1 MGGRLAK
8 MTVGY
13 NYWLIW
19 FLYTSAG
26 VIFYAML
33 WWLTSS
39 RSVKWGNYSLRAMA
53 AAIIFTPWYANTQGA
68 ALAPA
73 LMVFLLDFITI
84 GSTASLRAATPLFV
98 VIILTQLISTILY
111 LSRRRRFKKQ
121 S

>member
-1 MGGRLAK
+1 

-26 VIFYAML
+26 VIFYATL

-39 RSVKWGNYSLRAMA
+39 CSVKWGNYSLRAMA

-73 LMVFLLDFITI
+73 LMVFVLDFITI
-84 GSTASLRAATPLFV
+84 DSAASWRAGTPLFV
-98 VIILTQLISTILY
+98 AIILSQLISTFLY
-111 LSRRRRFKKQ
+111 LSSRRRFKKQ